1 MDILTE
7 TPDWSLIPAFLA
19 AADTGSLSA
28 AARRL
33 GTSQPTIG
41 RQIRQLEDQLDVA
54 LFTRHPRGLI
64 LSDHGLALLPAA
76 RDMQAAARAL
86 GLAAAGQDHGLR
98 GTVRLTASQMVAHYI
113 LPPIIAQIRR
123 AEPQITVDLV
133 PSDSAENL
141 LFREADIALRMFRS
155 TQLDIVTRHLGDM
168 PIAVFAARRYL
179 DRHGRPETPEQML
192 THALI
197 GYDRSDLILRGMRD
211 MGYPAT
217 RDWFAIRCDDQP
229 TYFELVRAGCGLGFG
244 QRHLIDRDPELEII
258 DLNLPIPAL
267 PLWLAAPQATR
278 HTPRIARVW
287 DLLAR
292 ALPAVLS

>member
-1 MDILTE
+1 MDNLPDTL
-7 TPDWSLIPAFLA
+7 DWSLIPAFLA
-19 AADTGSLSA
+19 VADTGSLSA

-41 RQIRQLEDQLDVA
+41 RQIKQLEDQVA
-54 LFTRHPRGLI
+54 TPLFTRHPRGLV
-64 LSDHGLALLPAA
+64 LSPAGRALLPAA
-76 RDMQAAARAL
+76 HDMQTAARAL
-86 GLAAAGQDHGLR
+86 SLTAAGQDQTLR
-98 GTVRLTASQMVAHYI
+98 GTVRLTASKIVAHYI

-123 AEPQITVDLV
+123 AEPQIAIDLV

-155 TQLDIVTRHLGDM
+155 TQLDIVTRHLGDL
-168 PIAVFAARRYL
+168 PVAVFAARRYL

-192 THALI
+192 THSLI

-211 MGYPAT
+211 LGYPAT
-217 RDWFAIRCDDQP
+217 REWFAIRCDDQP

-244 QRHLIDRDPELEII
+244 QRHLIDRDPELEVI
-258 DLNLPIPAL
+258 DLNLPIPGL

-278 HTPRIARVW
+278 HTPRIARIW
-287 DLLAR
+287 DLLTR